1 MDLDS
6 VKRLLERE
14 GEETESASID
24 AVPNK
29 LPFFDRFIL
38 QGIQLDV
45 IEPGRLVCS
54 MKVPRSLVNSDN
66 FLHGGVTGTLV
77 DIVGALTMETVG
89 AHETGVSVEINITY
103 LDAAFPDEEIEVV
116 GEVLR
121 VGKAIGVVSVEL
133 RNKKTGKIF
142 AQGRHTKYPVASS
155 KL

>member
-14 GEETESASID
+14 GEENESASID

-142 AQGRHTKYPVASS
+142 AQGHHTKYPVASS